1 MERTTRPHSPER
13 SADMRKRKQAASVD
27 SEEKGLFFAPKKSR
41 FNQSQQRAWELLQS
55 FSVVILAGPA
65 GCGKTHV
72 AVEYAATAVRDK
84 RFEKIVFVRSPM
96 EMGRSRLGFT
106 PGTVAEK
113 MAPYTAPIFAI
124 AKKFGVKPEDIE
136 CHPLGFVQG
145 MTFEDSIVIV
155 DEVQNFDIEEFRA
168 IVTRLGRGSQMILAG
183 DPQQDTRHV
192 GGFDVFL
199 DKVKSLASV
208 GIQHFTDADNMRHPV
223 IIEVLNALKDL

>member
-1 MERTTRPHSPER
+1 
-13 SADMRKRKQAASVD
+13 MRKRTKQAVSVD
-27 SEEKGLFFAPKKSR
+27 QEEKGLFFAPKKSKP
-41 FNQSQQRAWELLQS
+41 NQSQVRAWELLNE
-55 FSVVILAGPA
+55 FPIVILAGPA

-84 RFEKIVFVRSPM
+84 RYEKIVFVRSPM

-124 AKKFGVKPEDIE
+124 AKKFNLKAEDIE

-145 MTFEDSIVIV
+145 MTFEKSIVIV
-155 DEVQNFDIEEFRA
+155 DEVQNLDIEEFRA
-168 IVTRLGRGSQMILAG
+168 IITRLGKGSQMILAG

-192 GGFDVFL
+192 GGFQVFL
-199 DKVKSLASV
+199 DRVESLQSVK
-208 GIQHFTDADNMRHPV
+208 IQYFTDADNMRHPA
-223 IIEVLNALKDL
+223 IIEVLKALEDA

>member
-1 MERTTRPHSPER
+1 MVETLVPIHLER
-13 SADMRKRKQAASVD
+13 SPDMRKRKQAASVD
-27 SEEKGLFFAPKKSR
+27 SEEKGLFFAPRKSK
-41 FNQSQQRAWELLQS
+41 FNQSQQRAWELLS
-55 FSVVILAGPA
+55 EFPVVILAGPA

-72 AVEYAATAVRDK
+72 AVEYAATAVREK
-84 RFEKIVFVRSPM
+84 RFDKIVFVRSPM

-124 AKKFGVKPEDIE
+124 AKKFGLKAEDIE

-145 MTFEDSIVIV
+145 MTFEDSVVIV

-183 DPQQDTRHV
+183 DPQQDTRKF
-192 GGFDVFL
+192 GGFQVFL
-199 DKVKSLASV
+199 DNVQSLPSV

-223 IIEVLNALKDL
+223 IIEVLKALEGL